1 MGNYTSAYEE
11 YYKNLN
17 KKTMNRESEKKYF
30 FNKSNNNNLKQVAN
44 EQISYFTKNYW
55 IKRIE
60 RELIGSLILLLC
72 FIGLKYTKVQNM
84 DKFYILY
91 KQAVVSEFNYDKSIE
106 AFNSIEIGNFKT
118 KDVRI
123 GMFKFEDLKY
133 ENLKENMEHFKEYLN
148 TLKGES
154 IKV

>member
-17 KKTMNRESEKKYF
+17 NKSMHKESEKKHPF
-30 FNKSNNNNLKQVAN
+30 LNKSSNNNLKSVSN

-60 RELIGSLILLLC
+60 RELIGSLILLSC
-72 FIGLKYTKVQNM
+72 FIGLKYTNVQDVN
-84 DKFYILY
+84 KFYILC
-91 KQAVVSEFNYDKSIE
+91 KQAVASEFNYDKSIE
-106 AFNSIEIGNFKT
+106 DFNSIEIGAFKT

-133 ENLKENMEHFKEYLN
+133 ENLKENIEHFKEYLN

-154 IKV
+154 I